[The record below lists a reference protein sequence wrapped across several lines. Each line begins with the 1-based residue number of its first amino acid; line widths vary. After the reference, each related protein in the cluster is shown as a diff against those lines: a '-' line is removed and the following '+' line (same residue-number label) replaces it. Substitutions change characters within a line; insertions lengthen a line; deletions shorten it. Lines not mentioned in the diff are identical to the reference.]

1 MRCGESFLDDREE
14 VVAVE
19 APVIEDSFTVDA
31 APDAALLT
39 KAAELRTEVFSPHLT
54 TVGSRYLQ
62 TRRYEDE
69 LKEAAGVAVAVS
81 GGDVVGVAS
90 AAAVPADAWYVSAV
104 ATAPNWRRRGVISC
118 AEIKVRGA
126 SRLTG

>member
-1 MRCGESFLDDREE
+1 MVER
-14 VVAVE
+14 VAVVGVVFV
-19 APVIEDSFTVDA
+19 ALHDALAGGGRGGAACVDFPQA
-31 APDAALLT
+31 RPRHRVSST
-39 KAAELRTEVFSPHLT
+39 
-54 TVGSRYLQ
+54 Q
-62 TRRYEDE
+62 
-69 LKEAAGVAVAVS
+69 VAVS